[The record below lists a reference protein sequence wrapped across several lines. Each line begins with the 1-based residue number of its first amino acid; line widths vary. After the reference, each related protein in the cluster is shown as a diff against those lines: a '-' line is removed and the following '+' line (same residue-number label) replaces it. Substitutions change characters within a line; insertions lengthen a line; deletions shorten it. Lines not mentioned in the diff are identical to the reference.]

1 MGAETKERKKKKSSK
16 KPASPKMTSGSVA
29 RKIMPVVA
37 FEDMTQMEDMTE
49 ETVLENIQKRYVA
62 DLIYTYSTSILVSV
76 NPYKQT
82 PIYEKEV
89 AKSYF
94 SCRLG
99 EQPPHI
105 YAIAEDAYIT
115 MLDNNLDISM
125 LVSGESGAG
134 KTETTKFVLNYLS
147 IRTGRQSKIE
157 AKLLATVPVLE
168 AMGNAKTIRNNN
180 SSRFGKYI
188 LIQFDDTGFI
198 CGSKINH
205 YLLEKFRLVFQS
217 KNERA
222 FHIFYMLTE
231 GMDANEQEKYCL
243 KKANHY
249 RYLNQSK
256 CISVEDMD
264 DVKEFKELKVLL
276 NSIGRE

>member
-1 MGAETKERKKKKSSK
+1 MKKSLGR
-16 KPASPKMTSGSVA
+16 AVA

-62 DLIYTYSTSILVSV
+62 DLIYVTQCCSNLFWPCLQTYSTSILVSV

-147 IRTGRQSKIE
+147 IRTGRQSK
-157 AKLLATVPVLE
+157 V
-168 AMGNAKTIRNNN
+168 
-180 SSRFGKYI
+180 
-188 LIQFDDTGFI
+188 
-198 CGSKINH
+198 
-205 YLLEKFRLVFQS
+205 
-217 KNERA
+217 
-222 FHIFYMLTE
+222 
-231 GMDANEQEKYCL
+231 
-243 KKANHY
+243 
-249 RYLNQSK
+249 
-256 CISVEDMD
+256 
-264 DVKEFKELKVLL
+264 
-276 NSIGRE
+276 